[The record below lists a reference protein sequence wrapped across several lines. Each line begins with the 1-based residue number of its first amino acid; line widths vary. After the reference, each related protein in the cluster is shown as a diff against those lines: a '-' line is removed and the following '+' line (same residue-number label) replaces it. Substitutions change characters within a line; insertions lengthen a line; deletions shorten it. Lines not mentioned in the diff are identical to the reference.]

1 MSKNSDSLMA
11 FLAGIAAGA
20 ALGVLFAP
28 DSGKNTRDKLNFQ
41 LEKYKEQLAE
51 MLKHLGEE
59 GQKFESEAQV
69 QGEKVVNQ
77 AKQKAESLLSDVEK
91 LIEEI
96 KNKNKQEV

>member
-11 FLAGIAAGA
+11 FLVGIAAGA

-28 DSGKNTRDKLNFQ
+28 DSGKNTRDKLSFQ

-51 MLKHLGEE
+51 LIKRMSEE
-59 GQKFESEAQV
+59 AHSFESEAQV
-69 QGEKVVNQ
+69 QGEKVVSE
-77 AKQKAESLLSDVEK
+77 AKRKAESLLSDVEK

-96 KNKNKQEV
+96 KSKNKQEV